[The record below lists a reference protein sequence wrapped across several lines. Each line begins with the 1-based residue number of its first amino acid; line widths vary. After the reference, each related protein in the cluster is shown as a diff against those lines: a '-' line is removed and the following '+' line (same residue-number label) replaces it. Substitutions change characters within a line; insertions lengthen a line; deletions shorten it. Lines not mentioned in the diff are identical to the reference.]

1 MQYKI
6 DFNWKKFTSLIIRK
20 SSIYI
25 IFLSTI
31 LSLLFYYITPKEF
44 TSSSAILA
52 PNGGLSQGGNG
63 LMSIASQFGYSFNQ
77 SNSELANPVVIKKIT
92 SNKKLSSDVLRTVV
106 NVGEENKEIFKFLFP
121 KKDIENLKDFEWAI
135 NSLNKNFITVY
146 QDLEGSIL
154 NINVTTEYP
163 ELSFEICKI
172 VLDGTINKVNS
183 LYAEKNNDKLR
194 FIKSRVKEAGLDLD
208 KKQLALQ
215 KFRENNSSINSP
227 LLQTRLSKLLSDIEI
242 KKAIFISL
250 RSEEEILSVE
260 ILDNNNKI
268 FILDDPSMPVNKS
281 FPSLRY
287 FIVIFAF
294 LNFLIML
301 VPIWKNIIVTKIDY

>member
-6 DFNWKKFTSLIIRK
+6 NFNWKKFTSLIIRK

-31 LSLLFYYITPKEF
+31 LSLFFYYITPKEF

-77 SNSELANPVVIKKIT
+77 SNSELASPVVIKKIT

-215 KFRENNSSINSP
+215 KFRENNNSINSP

-268 FILDDPSMPVNKS
+268 FILDEPSMPVNKS

>member
-31 LSLLFYYITPKEF
+31 LSLFFYYITPKEF

-268 FILDDPSMPVNKS
+268 FILDEPSMPVNKS

>member
-31 LSLLFYYITPKEF
+31 LSLFFYYITPKEF

-52 PNGGLSQGGNG
+52 PNGGFSQGGNG

-77 SNSELANPVVIKKIT
+77 SSSELANPVVIKKIT
-92 SNKKLSSDVLRTVV
+92 TNKKLSSDVLRTVV
-106 NVGEENKEIFKFLFP
+106 NVGEENKEIFYFLFP

-194 FIKSRVKEAGLDLD
+194 FIKSRVKQAGLDLD
-208 KKQLALQ
+208 KKELALQ

-242 KKAIFISL
+242 KKAIYISL

-260 ILDNNNKI
+260 IFDNNNKI
-268 FILDDPSMPVNKS
+268 FILDEPSMPVNKS
-281 FPSLRY
+281 FPSLSY